1 MTMHHLGMPAV
12 SALLADR
19 IADLA
24 RELTGTEPTVR
35 GRSEWRFRRR
45 GSLAVVVSGPKRGA
59 WHDHEAGEG
68 GDALALVAHLRRCP
82 MRDAHA
88 WARAWLGLG
97 GGASQLPPPSRLI
110 TPRLV
115 HEAQTA
121 VHGSAPADDRKAWS
135 RRLAKSL
142 WREGADARG
151 TPVEAYLRFRGL
163 ALPDAPEVLCFHPR
177 AWRNRANG
185 PHGPAMLALMTDP
198 ATAAPVGVHVTYLRP
213 DGAGKAPGHSP
224 KIMLGDVG
232 VVRLVPDAEVTL
244 GLGLAEGIE
253 TALSVMQGFGWRPV
267 WAATC
272 AGAIA
277 RFPVLAGLE
286 ALTVFAD
293 ADDRGGGLRAAR
305 ACAKR
310 WSEAGREARVLA
322 APAGE
327 DFHDTLR
334 RTAA

>member
-1 MTMHHLGMPAV
+1 MTARLPDMPAV
-12 SALLADR
+12 AALLAER

-24 RELTGTEPTVR
+24 RDLTGAEPTTR
-35 GRSEWRFRRR
+35 GRTEWRFRRR

-68 GDALALVAHLRRCP
+68 GDALALVAHLRRCST
-82 MRDAHA
+82 REAHT
-88 WARAWLGLG
+88 WACAWLGLG
-97 GGASQLPPPSRLI
+97 GGASQLLPPSRLV

-163 ALPDAPEVLCFHPR
+163 TLPDAPEVLRFHPR

-213 DGAGKAPGHSP
+213 CGAGKAPGRSP
-224 KIMLGDVG
+224 KVMLGDVG

-244 GLGLAEGIE
+244 GLGLAEGVE
-253 TALSVMQGFGWRPV
+253 TALAVMQGFGWRPV

-293 ADDRGGGLRAAR
+293 GDDQGAGMAAAR
-305 ACAKR
+305 ACSRR
-310 WSEAGREARVLA
+310 WSTAGQEARVLA

-327 DFHDTLR
+327 DFLDTLQ